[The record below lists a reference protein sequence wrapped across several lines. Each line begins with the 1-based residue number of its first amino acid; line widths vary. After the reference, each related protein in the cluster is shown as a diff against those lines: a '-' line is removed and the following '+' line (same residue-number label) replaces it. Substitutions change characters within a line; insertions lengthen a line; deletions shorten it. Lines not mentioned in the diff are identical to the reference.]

1 MNMTDQEETMMQ
13 DTILLQYLSKKLHTH
28 AYKFSIDG
36 EIIFSCCKVLS
47 FQDSYIKNK
56 DFLAFLLK
64 ALPQKAPC
72 LKSIHQKDIYCVV
85 PDQNAIYVVGP
96 VSFVS
101 SVYLTCD
108 YDDLTLEEETEKY
121 VPQTDLPAYL
131 EDMIFLNLMITGV
144 ELTVEQI
151 IQNNCLNPEHE
162 EKVQKNFND
171 ILFENHEN
179 NIHHNPYDQE
189 LREFG
194 SIENGDLVQ
203 LEKSMQED
211 YDGSLGTLAKDPL
224 RNLKNLGIVL
234 VTLASRAAIRGGLSP
249 EISFSLSD
257 SYIQQIEECRDIAQI
272 TPLAHKAEF
281 QYAGMVH
288 EIKEQQKGVSK
299 KQKNPRINK
308 CKDFIF
314 SHLHDRITLED
325 LAAEADCN
333 PNYLSQLFKECEG
346 ISISGYILQE
356 KINRAK
362 NLLIYSD
369 YSYIEIATYLGFS
382 SQSHLGTHFKK
393 QTGYTLRQYRETYG
407 RKE

>member
-1 MNMTDQEETMMQ
+1 MQ
-13 DTILLQYLSKKLHTH
+13 DTILLQYLSKKMHTH
-28 AYKFSIDG
+28 AYKLTIDG
-36 EIIFSCCKVLS
+36 EITFSCCKVLA
-47 FQDSYIKNK
+47 FQDTYIKDK
-56 DFLAFLLK
+56 DFLDFLLESP
-64 ALPQKAPC
+64 PQGIPC
-72 LKSIHQKDIYCVV
+72 LRSIRQKDIYGIVTGH
-85 PDQNAIYVVGP
+85 NAIYIVGP
-96 VSFVS
+96 VSFAS
-101 SVYLTCD
+101 PVYLNCD
-108 YDDLTLEEETEKY
+108 YNELMLEEEIEKY
-121 VPQTDLPAYL
+121 VPQVNPDDYL
-131 EDMIFLNLMITGV
+131 EDILFLNHMITGV
-144 ELTVEQI
+144 ESTTEQI
-151 IQNNCLNPEHE
+151 IETNCLNHDHTG
-162 EKVQKNFND
+162 KVQKHFND

-179 NIHHNPYDQE
+179 NVHHNPYDQE
-189 LREFG
+189 MREFG
-194 SIENGDLVQ
+194 SIENGDLIQ
-203 LEKSMQED
+203 LEKSLQED
-211 YDGSLGTLAKDPL
+211 YDGTIGTLAKDPL

-257 SYIQQIEECRDIAQI
+257 SYIQQIEECKDLALVA
-272 TPLAHKAEF
+272 PLAHKAEF
-281 QYAGMVH
+281 QYAEMVH
-288 EIKEQQKGVSK
+288 EIKEKQKGILK

-382 SQSHLGTHFKK
+382 SQSHLGTQFKK
-393 QTGYTLRQYRETYG
+393 HTGYTLRQYREI
-407 RKE
+407 

>member
-1 MNMTDQEETMMQ
+1 MQ
-13 DTILLQYLSKKLHTH
+13 DTILLQYLSKKMHTH
-28 AYKFSIDG
+28 AYKLTIDG
-36 EIIFSCCKVLS
+36 EITFSCCKVLA
-47 FQDSYIKNK
+47 FQDTYIKDK
-56 DFLAFLLK
+56 DFLDFLLESP
-64 ALPQKAPC
+64 PQGIPC
-72 LKSIHQKDIYCVV
+72 LRSIRQKDIYGIVTGH
-85 PDQNAIYVVGP
+85 NAIYIVGP
-96 VSFVS
+96 VSFAS
-101 SVYLTCD
+101 PVYLNCD
-108 YDDLTLEEETEKY
+108 YNELMLEEEIEKY
-121 VPQTDLPAYL
+121 VPQVNPDDYL
-131 EDMIFLNLMITGV
+131 EDILFLNHMITGV
-144 ELTVEQI
+144 ESTTEQI
-151 IQNNCLNPEHE
+151 IETNCLNHDHTG
-162 EKVQKNFND
+162 KVQKHFND

-179 NIHHNPYDQE
+179 NVHHNPYDQE
-189 LREFG
+189 MREFG
-194 SIENGDLVQ
+194 SIENGDLIQ
-203 LEKSMQED
+203 LEKSLQED
-211 YDGSLGTLAKDPL
+211 YDGTIGTLAKDSL

-257 SYIQQIEECRDIAQI
+257 SYIQQIEECKDLALVA
-272 TPLAHKAEF
+272 PLAHKAEF
-281 QYAGMVH
+281 QYAEMVH
-288 EIKEQQKGVSK
+288 EIKEKQKGILK

-333 PNYLSQLFKECEG
+333 PDYLSQLFKKCEG

-382 SQSHLGTHFKK
+382 SQSNLGTQFKK
-393 QTGYTLRQYRETYG
+393 HTGYTLRQYREIYG

>member
-1 MNMTDQEETMMQ
+1 MQ
-13 DTILLQYLSKKLHTH
+13 DTILLQYLSKKMHTH
-28 AYKFSIDG
+28 AYKLTIDG
-36 EIIFSCCKVLS
+36 EITFSCCKVLA
-47 FQDSYIKNK
+47 FQDTYIKDK
-56 DFLAFLLK
+56 DFLDFLLESP
-64 ALPQKAPC
+64 PQGIPC
-72 LKSIHQKDIYCVV
+72 LRSIRQKDIYGIVTGH
-85 PDQNAIYVVGP
+85 NAIYIVGP
-96 VSFVS
+96 VSFAS
-101 SVYLTCD
+101 PVYLNCD
-108 YDDLTLEEETEKY
+108 YNELMLEEEIEKY
-121 VPQTDLPAYL
+121 VPQVNPDDYL
-131 EDMIFLNLMITGV
+131 EDILFLNHMITGV
-144 ELTVEQI
+144 ESTTEQI
-151 IQNNCLNPEHE
+151 IETNCLNHDHTG
-162 EKVQKNFND
+162 KVQKHFND

-179 NIHHNPYDQE
+179 NVHHNPYDQE
-189 LREFG
+189 MREFG
-194 SIENGDLVQ
+194 SIENGDLIQ
-203 LEKSMQED
+203 LEKSLQED
-211 YDGSLGTLAKDPL
+211 YDGTIDTLAKDPL

-257 SYIQQIEECRDIAQI
+257 SYIQQIEECKDLALVA
-272 TPLAHKAEF
+272 PLAHKAEF
-281 QYAGMVH
+281 QYAEMVH
-288 EIKEQQKGVSK
+288 EIKEKQKGILK

-382 SQSHLGTHFKK
+382 SQSHLGTQFKK
-393 QTGYTLRQYRETYG
+393 HTGYTLRQYREIYG

>member
-1 MNMTDQEETMMQ
+1 MMQ

-64 ALPQKAPC
+64 ELPQKSPC

-96 VSFVS
+96 VSFAS
-101 SVYLTCD
+101 SVYLICD

-121 VPQTDLPAYL
+121 VPQTDLASYL
-131 EDMIFLNLMITGV
+131 EDMIFLNHMITGV
-144 ELTVEQI
+144 ELTAEQV

-272 TPLAHKAEF
+272 PPLAHKAEF

>member
-1 MNMTDQEETMMQ
+1 MQ
-13 DTILLQYLSKKLHTH
+13 DTILLQYLSKKMHTH
-28 AYKFSIDG
+28 AYKLTIDG
-36 EIIFSCCKVLS
+36 EITFSCCKVLA
-47 FQDSYIKNK
+47 FQDTYIKDK
-56 DFLAFLLK
+56 EFLDFLLES
-64 ALPQKAPC
+64 LPQGIPC
-72 LKSIHQKDIYCVV
+72 LRSIRQKDIYGIVTGH
-85 PDQNAIYVVGP
+85 NAIYIVGP
-96 VSFVS
+96 VSFAS
-101 SVYLTCD
+101 PVYLNCD
-108 YDDLTLEEETEKY
+108 YNELTLEEEIEKY
-121 VPQTDLPAYL
+121 VPQVNPDDYL
-131 EDMIFLNLMITGV
+131 EDILFLNHMITGV
-144 ELTVEQI
+144 ESTTEQI
-151 IQNNCLNPEHE
+151 IETNCLNHDHTG
-162 EKVQKNFND
+162 KVQKHFND

-179 NIHHNPYDQE
+179 NVHHNPYDQE
-189 LREFG
+189 MREFG
-194 SIENGDLVQ
+194 SIENGDLIQ
-203 LEKSMQED
+203 LEKSLQED
-211 YDGSLGTLAKDPL
+211 YDGTIGTLAKDPL

-257 SYIQQIEECRDIAQI
+257 SYIQQIEECKDLALVA
-272 TPLAHKAEF
+272 PLAHKAEF
-281 QYAGMVH
+281 QYAEMVH
-288 EIKEQQKGVSK
+288 EIKEKQKGILK

-325 LAAEADCN
+325 LATEADCN

-382 SQSHLGTHFKK
+382 SQSHLGTQFKK
-393 QTGYTLRQYRETYG
+393 HTGYTLRQYREIYG

>member
-1 MNMTDQEETMMQ
+1 MQ

-28 AYKFSIDG
+28 AYKLTIDG
-36 EIIFSCCKVLS
+36 KITFSCCKVLA
-47 FQDSYIKNK
+47 FQDTYIKDK
-56 DFLAFLLK
+56 EFLGFLLES
-64 ALPQKAPC
+64 LPQGVPC
-72 LKSIHQKDIYCVV
+72 LRSIRQKDIYGIVTGR
-85 PDQNAIYVVGP
+85 NAIYIVGP
-96 VSFVS
+96 VSFAS
-101 SVYLTCD
+101 PVYLNCD
-108 YDDLTLEEETEKY
+108 YNELILEEEIEKY
-121 VPQTDLPAYL
+121 VPQVNPDDYL
-131 EDMIFLNLMITGV
+131 EDILFLNHMITGV
-144 ELTVEQI
+144 ESTTEQI
-151 IQNNCLNPEHE
+151 IETNCLNHYHTV
-162 EKVQKNFND
+162 KVQKHFND
-171 ILFENHEN
+171 ILFENNEN

-189 LREFG
+189 MREFG
-194 SIENGDLVQ
+194 SIENGDLIQ

-211 YDGSLGTLAKDPL
+211 YDGTIGTLAKDPL

-257 SYIQQIEECRDIAQI
+257 SYIQQIEECKDLALVA
-272 TPLAHKAEF
+272 PLAHKAEF
-281 QYAGMVH
+281 QYAEMVH
-288 EIKEQQKGVSK
+288 EIKEKQKGILK

-382 SQSHLGTHFKK
+382 SQSHLGTQFKK
-393 QTGYTLRQYRETYG
+393 HTGYTLRQYREIYG

>member
-1 MNMTDQEETMMQ
+1 MQ
-13 DTILLQYLSKKLHTH
+13 DTILLQYLSKKMHTH
-28 AYKFSIDG
+28 AYKLTIDG
-36 EIIFSCCKVLS
+36 EITFSCCKVLA
-47 FQDSYIKNK
+47 FQDTYIKDK
-56 DFLAFLLK
+56 DFLDFLLESP
-64 ALPQKAPC
+64 PQGIPC
-72 LKSIHQKDIYCVV
+72 LRSIRQKDIYGIVTGH
-85 PDQNAIYVVGP
+85 NAIYIVGP
-96 VSFVS
+96 VSFATP
-101 SVYLTCD
+101 VYLNCD
-108 YDDLTLEEETEKY
+108 YNELMLEEEIEKY
-121 VPQTDLPAYL
+121 VPQVNPDDYL
-131 EDMIFLNLMITGV
+131 EDILFLNHMITGV
-144 ELTVEQI
+144 ESTTEQI
-151 IQNNCLNPEHE
+151 IETNCLNHDHTG
-162 EKVQKNFND
+162 KVQKHFND

-179 NIHHNPYDQE
+179 NVHHNPYDQE
-189 LREFG
+189 MREFG
-194 SIENGDLVQ
+194 SIENGDLIQ
-203 LEKSMQED
+203 LEKSLQED
-211 YDGSLGTLAKDPL
+211 YDGTIGTLAKDPL

-257 SYIQQIEECRDIAQI
+257 SYIQQIEECKDLALVA
-272 TPLAHKAEF
+272 PLAHKAEF
-281 QYAGMVH
+281 QYAEMVH
-288 EIKEQQKGVSK
+288 EIKEKQKGILK

-382 SQSHLGTHFKK
+382 SQSHLGTQFKK
-393 QTGYTLRQYRETYG
+393 HTGYTLRQYREIYG

>member
-1 MNMTDQEETMMQ
+1 MQ
-13 DTILLQYLSKKLHTH
+13 DTILLQYLSKKMHTH
-28 AYKFSIDG
+28 AYKLTIDG
-36 EIIFSCCKVLS
+36 EITFSCCKVLA
-47 FQDSYIKNK
+47 FQDTYIKDK
-56 DFLAFLLK
+56 DFLDFLLES
-64 ALPQKAPC
+64 LPQGIPC
-72 LKSIHQKDIYCVV
+72 LRSIRQKNIYGIVTGH
-85 PDQNAIYVVGP
+85 NAIYIVGP
-96 VSFVS
+96 VSFAS
-101 SVYLTCD
+101 PVYLNCD
-108 YDDLTLEEETEKY
+108 YNELILEEEIEKY
-121 VPQTDLPAYL
+121 VPQVNPDDYL
-131 EDMIFLNLMITGV
+131 EDILFLNHMITGV
-144 ELTVEQI
+144 ESTTEQI
-151 IQNNCLNPEHE
+151 IETNCLNHDHE
-162 EKVQKNFND
+162 GKVQKHFND

-179 NIHHNPYDQE
+179 NVHHNPYDQE
-189 LREFG
+189 MREFG
-194 SIENGDLVQ
+194 SIENGDLIQ
-203 LEKSMQED
+203 LEKSLQED
-211 YDGSLGTLAKDPL
+211 YDGTIGTLAKDPL

-257 SYIQQIEECRDIAQI
+257 SYIQQIEECKDLALVA
-272 TPLAHKAEF
+272 PLAHKAEF
-281 QYAGMVH
+281 QYAEMVH
-288 EIKEQQKGVSK
+288 EIKEKQKGILK

-325 LAAEADCN
+325 LAVEADCN

-382 SQSHLGTHFKK
+382 SQSHLGTQFKK
-393 QTGYTLRQYRETYG
+393 HTGYTLRQYREIYG

>member
-1 MNMTDQEETMMQ
+1 MQ

-28 AYKFSIDG
+28 AYKLTIDG
-36 EIIFSCCKVLS
+36 EITFSCCKVLA
-47 FQDSYIKNK
+47 FQDTYIKDK
-56 DFLAFLLK
+56 EFLGFLLES
-64 ALPQKAPC
+64 LPQGVPC
-72 LKSIHQKDIYCVV
+72 LRSIRQKDIYGIVTGR
-85 PDQNAIYVVGP
+85 NAIYIVGP
-96 VSFVS
+96 VSFAS
-101 SVYLTCD
+101 PVYLNCD
-108 YDDLTLEEETEKY
+108 YNELILEEEIEKY
-121 VPQTDLPAYL
+121 VPQVNPDDYL
-131 EDMIFLNLMITGV
+131 EDILFLNHMITGV
-144 ELTVEQI
+144 ESTTEQI
-151 IQNNCLNPEHE
+151 IETNCLNHDHTG
-162 EKVQKNFND
+162 KVQKHFND
-171 ILFENHEN
+171 ILFKNHEN
-179 NIHHNPYDQE
+179 NVHHNPYDQE
-189 LREFG
+189 MREFG
-194 SIENGDLVQ
+194 SIENGDLIQ

-211 YDGSLGTLAKDPL
+211 YDGTIGTLAKDPL

-257 SYIQQIEECRDIAQI
+257 SYIQQIEECKDLALVA
-272 TPLAHKAEF
+272 PLAHKAEF
-281 QYAGMVH
+281 QYAEMVH
-288 EIKEQQKGVSK
+288 EIKEKQKGILK

-382 SQSHLGTHFKK
+382 SQSHLGTQFKK
-393 QTGYTLRQYRETYG
+393 HTGYTLRQYREIYG

>member
-1 MNMTDQEETMMQ
+1 MQ
-13 DTILLQYLSKKLHTH
+13 DTILLQYLSKKMHTH
-28 AYKFSIDG
+28 AYKLTIDG
-36 EIIFSCCKVLS
+36 EITFSCCKVLA
-47 FQDSYIKNK
+47 FQDTYIKDK
-56 DFLAFLLK
+56 DFLDFLLESP
-64 ALPQKAPC
+64 PQGIPC
-72 LKSIHQKDIYCVV
+72 LRSIRQKNIYGIVT
-85 PDQNAIYVVGP
+85 DHNAIYIVGP
-96 VSFVS
+96 VSFAS
-101 SVYLTCD
+101 PVYLNCD
-108 YDDLTLEEETEKY
+108 YNELMLEEEIEKY
-121 VPQTDLPAYL
+121 VPQVNPDDYL
-131 EDMIFLNLMITGV
+131 EDILFLNHMITGV
-144 ELTVEQI
+144 ESTTEQI
-151 IQNNCLNPEHE
+151 IETNCLNHDHTG
-162 EKVQKNFND
+162 KVQKHFND

-179 NIHHNPYDQE
+179 NVHHNPYDQE
-189 LREFG
+189 MREFG
-194 SIENGDLVQ
+194 SIENGDLIQ
-203 LEKSMQED
+203 LEKSLQED
-211 YDGSLGTLAKDPL
+211 YDGTIGTLAKDPL

-257 SYIQQIEECRDIAQI
+257 SYIQQIEECKDLALVA
-272 TPLAHKAEF
+272 PLAHKAEF
-281 QYAGMVH
+281 QYAEMVH
-288 EIKEQQKGVSK
+288 EIKEKQKGILK

-382 SQSHLGTHFKK
+382 SQSHLGTQFKK
-393 QTGYTLRQYRETYG
+393 HTGYTLRQYREIYG

>member
-1 MNMTDQEETMMQ
+1 MQ
-13 DTILLQYLSKKLHTH
+13 DTILLQYLSKKMHTH
-28 AYKFSIDG
+28 AYKLTIDG
-36 EIIFSCCKVLS
+36 EITFSCCKVLA
-47 FQDSYIKNK
+47 FQDTYIKDK
-56 DFLAFLLK
+56 DFLDFLLESP
-64 ALPQKAPC
+64 PQGIPC
-72 LKSIHQKDIYCVV
+72 LRSIRQKDIYGIVTGH
-85 PDQNAIYVVGP
+85 NAIYIVGP
-96 VSFVS
+96 VSFAS
-101 SVYLTCD
+101 PVYLNCD
-108 YDDLTLEEETEKY
+108 YNELMLEEEIEKY
-121 VPQTDLPAYL
+121 VPQVNPDDYL
-131 EDMIFLNLMITGV
+131 EDILFLNHMITGV
-144 ELTVEQI
+144 ESTTEQI
-151 IQNNCLNPEHE
+151 IETNCLNHDHTG
-162 EKVQKNFND
+162 KVQKHFND

-179 NIHHNPYDQE
+179 NVHHNPYDQE
-189 LREFG
+189 MREFG
-194 SIENGDLVQ
+194 SIENGDLIQ
-203 LEKSMQED
+203 LEKSLQED
-211 YDGSLGTLAKDPL
+211 YDGTIGTLAKDPL

-257 SYIQQIEECRDIAQI
+257 SYIQQIEECKDLALVA
-272 TPLAHKAEF
+272 PLAHKAEF
-281 QYAGMVH
+281 QYAEMVH
-288 EIKEQQKGVSK
+288 EIKEKQKGILK

-382 SQSHLGTHFKK
+382 SQSHLGPQFKK
-393 QTGYTLRQYRETYG
+393 HTGYTLRQYREIYG

>member
-1 MNMTDQEETMMQ
+1 MQ
-13 DTILLQYLSKKLHTH
+13 DTILLQYLSKKMHTH
-28 AYKFSIDG
+28 AYKLTIDG
-36 EIIFSCCKVLS
+36 EITFSCCKVLA
-47 FQDSYIKNK
+47 FQDTYIKDK
-56 DFLAFLLK
+56 DFLDFLLES
-64 ALPQKAPC
+64 LPQGIPC
-72 LKSIHQKDIYCVV
+72 LRSIRQKNIYGIVTGH
-85 PDQNAIYVVGP
+85 NAIYIVGP
-96 VSFVS
+96 VSFAS
-101 SVYLTCD
+101 PVYLNCD
-108 YDDLTLEEETEKY
+108 YNELILEEEIEKY
-121 VPQTDLPAYL
+121 VPQVNPDDYL
-131 EDMIFLNLMITGV
+131 EDILFLNHMITGV
-144 ELTVEQI
+144 ESTTEQI
-151 IQNNCLNPEHE
+151 IETNCLNHDHTG
-162 EKVQKNFND
+162 KVQKHFND

-179 NIHHNPYDQE
+179 NVHHNPYDQE
-189 LREFG
+189 MREFG
-194 SIENGDLVQ
+194 SIENGDLIQ
-203 LEKSMQED
+203 LEKSLQED
-211 YDGSLGTLAKDPL
+211 YDGTIGTLAKDPL

-234 VTLASRAAIRGGLSP
+234 VTLASRAAIRGVLSP

-257 SYIQQIEECRDIAQI
+257 SYIQQIEECKDLALVA
-272 TPLAHKAEF
+272 PLAHKAEF
-281 QYAGMVH
+281 QYAEMVH
-288 EIKEQQKGVSK
+288 EIKEKQKGILK

-382 SQSHLGTHFKK
+382 SQSHLGTQFKK
-393 QTGYTLRQYRETYG
+393 HTGYTLRQYREIYG

>member
-1 MNMTDQEETMMQ
+1 MQ
-13 DTILLQYLSKKLHTH
+13 DTILLQYLSKKIHTH
-28 AYKFSIDG
+28 AYKLTIDG
-36 EIIFSCCKVLS
+36 EITFSCCKVLA
-47 FQDSYIKNK
+47 FQDTYIKDK
-56 DFLAFLLK
+56 EFLGFLLES
-64 ALPQKAPC
+64 LPQGIPC
-72 LKSIHQKDIYCVV
+72 LRSIRQKDIYGIVTGH
-85 PDQNAIYVVGP
+85 NAIYIVGP
-96 VSFVS
+96 VSFAS
-101 SVYLTCD
+101 PVYLNCD
-108 YDDLTLEEETEKY
+108 YNELILEEEIEKY
-121 VPQTDLPAYL
+121 VPQVNPDDYL
-131 EDMIFLNLMITGV
+131 EDILFLNHMITGV
-144 ELTVEQI
+144 ESTTEQI
-151 IQNNCLNPEHE
+151 IETNCLNHDHTG
-162 EKVQKNFND
+162 KVQKHFND

-179 NIHHNPYDQE
+179 NVHHNPYDQE
-189 LREFG
+189 MREFG
-194 SIENGDLVQ
+194 SIENGDLIQ
-203 LEKSMQED
+203 LEKSLQED
-211 YDGSLGTLAKDPL
+211 YDGTIGTLAKDPL

-257 SYIQQIEECRDIAQI
+257 SYIQQIEECKDLALVA
-272 TPLAHKAEF
+272 PLAHKAEF
-281 QYAGMVH
+281 QYAEMVH
-288 EIKEQQKGVSK
+288 EIKEKQKGILK

-382 SQSHLGTHFKK
+382 SQSHLGTQFKK
-393 QTGYTLRQYRETYG
+393 HTGYTLRQYREIYG

>member
-1 MNMTDQEETMMQ
+1 MMQ

-28 AYKFSIDG
+28 AYKLTIDG
-36 EIIFSCCKVLS
+36 EITFSCCKVLA
-47 FQDSYIKNK
+47 FQNTYIKDK
-56 DFLAFLLK
+56 EFLGFLLES
-64 ALPQKAPC
+64 LPQGVPC
-72 LKSIHQKDIYCVV
+72 LRSIRQKDIYGIVTGR
-85 PDQNAIYVVGP
+85 NAIYIVGP
-96 VSFVS
+96 VSFAS
-101 SVYLTCD
+101 PVYLNCD
-108 YDDLTLEEETEKY
+108 YNELILEEEIEKY
-121 VPQTDLPAYL
+121 VPQVNPDDYL
-131 EDMIFLNLMITGV
+131 EDILFLNHMITGV
-144 ELTVEQI
+144 ESTTEQI
-151 IQNNCLNPEHE
+151 IETNCLNHDHTG
-162 EKVQKNFND
+162 KVQKHFND

-179 NIHHNPYDQE
+179 NVHHNPYDQE
-189 LREFG
+189 MREFG
-194 SIENGDLVQ
+194 SIENGDLIQ

-211 YDGSLGTLAKDPL
+211 YDGTIGTLAKDPL

-257 SYIQQIEECRDIAQI
+257 SYIQQIEECKDLALVA
-272 TPLAHKAEF
+272 PLAHKAEF
-281 QYAGMVH
+281 QYAEMVH
-288 EIKEQQKGVSK
+288 EIKEKQKGILK

-382 SQSHLGTHFKK
+382 SQSHLGTQFKK
-393 QTGYTLRQYRETYG
+393 HTGYTLRQYREIYG

>member
-1 MNMTDQEETMMQ
+1 MQ
-13 DTILLQYLSKKLHTH
+13 DTILLQYLSKKMHTH
-28 AYKFSIDG
+28 AYKLTIDG
-36 EIIFSCCKVLS
+36 EITFSCCKVLA
-47 FQDSYIKNK
+47 FQDTYIKDK
-56 DFLAFLLK
+56 DFLDFLLESP
-64 ALPQKAPC
+64 PQGIPC
-72 LKSIHQKDIYCVV
+72 LRSIRQKDIYGIVTGH
-85 PDQNAIYVVGP
+85 NAIYIVGP
-96 VSFVS
+96 VSFAS
-101 SVYLTCD
+101 PVYLNCD
-108 YDDLTLEEETEKY
+108 YNELMLEEEIEKY
-121 VPQTDLPAYL
+121 VPQVNPDDYL
-131 EDMIFLNLMITGV
+131 EDILFLNHMITGV
-144 ELTVEQI
+144 ESTTEQI
-151 IQNNCLNPEHE
+151 IETNCLNHDHTG
-162 EKVQKNFND
+162 KVQKHFND

-179 NIHHNPYDQE
+179 NVHHNPYDQE
-189 LREFG
+189 MREFG
-194 SIENGDLVQ
+194 SIENGDLIQ
-203 LEKSMQED
+203 LEKSLQED
-211 YDGSLGTLAKDPL
+211 YDGTIGTLAKDPL

-257 SYIQQIEECRDIAQI
+257 SYIQQIEECKDLALVA
-272 TPLAHKAEF
+272 PLAHKAEF
-281 QYAGMVH
+281 QYAEMVH
-288 EIKEQQKGVSK
+288 EIKEKQKGILK

-382 SQSHLGTHFKK
+382 SQSHLGT
-393 QTGYTLRQYRETYG
+393 Q
-407 RKE
+407 

>member
-1 MNMTDQEETMMQ
+1 MMQ

-28 AYKFSIDG
+28 AYKLTIDG
-36 EIIFSCCKVLS
+36 EITFSCCKVLA
-47 FQDSYIKNK
+47 FQDTYIKDK
-56 DFLAFLLK
+56 EFLGFLLES
-64 ALPQKAPC
+64 LPQGVPC
-72 LKSIHQKDIYCVV
+72 LRSIRQKDIYGIVTGR
-85 PDQNAIYVVGP
+85 NAIYIVGP
-96 VSFVS
+96 VSFAS
-101 SVYLTCD
+101 PVYLNCD
-108 YDDLTLEEETEKY
+108 YNELILEEEIEKY
-121 VPQTDLPAYL
+121 VPQVNPDDYL
-131 EDMIFLNLMITGV
+131 EDILFLNHMITGV
-144 ELTVEQI
+144 ESTTEQI
-151 IQNNCLNPEHE
+151 IETNCLNHDHTG
-162 EKVQKNFND
+162 KVQKHFND

-179 NIHHNPYDQE
+179 NVHHNPYDQE
-189 LREFG
+189 MREFG
-194 SIENGDLVQ
+194 SIENGDLIQ

-211 YDGSLGTLAKDPL
+211 YDGTIGTLAKDPL

-257 SYIQQIEECRDIAQI
+257 SYIQQIEECKDLALVA
-272 TPLAHKAEF
+272 PLAHKAEF
-281 QYAGMVH
+281 QYAEMVH
-288 EIKEQQKGVSK
+288 EIKEKQKGILK

-314 SHLHDRITLED
+314 SHLHDRITLDD

-346 ISISGYILQE
+346 ISLSGYILQE

-393 QTGYTLRQYRETYG
+393 HTGYTLRQYREIYG

>member
-1 MNMTDQEETMMQ
+1 MQ
-13 DTILLQYLSKKLHTH
+13 DTILLQYLSKKMHTH
-28 AYKFSIDG
+28 AYKLTIDG
-36 EIIFSCCKVLS
+36 EITFSCCKVLA
-47 FQDSYIKNK
+47 FQDTYIKDK
-56 DFLAFLLK
+56 DFLDFLLESP
-64 ALPQKAPC
+64 PQGIPC
-72 LKSIHQKDIYCVV
+72 LRSIRQKDIYGIVTGH
-85 PDQNAIYVVGP
+85 NAIYIVGP
-96 VSFVS
+96 VSFAS
-101 SVYLTCD
+101 PVYLNCD
-108 YDDLTLEEETEKY
+108 YNELMLEEEIEKY
-121 VPQTDLPAYL
+121 VPQVNPDDYL
-131 EDMIFLNLMITGV
+131 EDILFLNHMITGV
-144 ELTVEQI
+144 ESTTEQI
-151 IQNNCLNPEHE
+151 IETNCLNHDHTG
-162 EKVQKNFND
+162 KVQKHFND

-179 NIHHNPYDQE
+179 NVHHNLYDQE
-189 LREFG
+189 MREFG
-194 SIENGDLVQ
+194 SIENGDLIQ
-203 LEKSMQED
+203 LEKSLQED
-211 YDGSLGTLAKDPL
+211 YDGTIGTLAKDPL

-257 SYIQQIEECRDIAQI
+257 SYIQQIEECKDLALVA
-272 TPLAHKAEF
+272 PLAHKAEF
-281 QYAGMVH
+281 QYAEMVH
-288 EIKEQQKGVSK
+288 EIKEKQKGILK

-382 SQSHLGTHFKK
+382 SQSHLGTQFKK
-393 QTGYTLRQYRETYG
+393 HTGYTLRQYREIYG

>member
-1 MNMTDQEETMMQ
+1 MQ
-13 DTILLQYLSKKLHTH
+13 DTILLQYLSKKMHTH
-28 AYKFSIDG
+28 AYKLTIDG
-36 EIIFSCCKVLS
+36 EITFSCCKVLA
-47 FQDSYIKNK
+47 FQDTYIKDK
-56 DFLAFLLK
+56 DFLDFLLESP
-64 ALPQKAPC
+64 PQGIPC
-72 LKSIHQKDIYCVV
+72 LRSIRQKDIYGIVTGH
-85 PDQNAIYVVGP
+85 NAIYIVGP
-96 VSFVS
+96 VSFAS
-101 SVYLTCD
+101 PVYLNCD
-108 YDDLTLEEETEKY
+108 YNELMLEEEIEKY
-121 VPQTDLPAYL
+121 VPQVNPDDYL
-131 EDMIFLNLMITGV
+131 EDILFLNHMITGV
-144 ELTVEQI
+144 ESTTEQI
-151 IQNNCLNPEHE
+151 IETNCLNHDHTG
-162 EKVQKNFND
+162 KVQKHIND

-179 NIHHNPYDQE
+179 NVHHNPYDQE
-189 LREFG
+189 MREFG
-194 SIENGDLVQ
+194 SIENGDLIQ
-203 LEKSMQED
+203 LEKSLQED
-211 YDGSLGTLAKDPL
+211 YDGTIGTLAKDPL

-257 SYIQQIEECRDIAQI
+257 SYIQQIEECKDLALVA
-272 TPLAHKAEF
+272 PLAHKAEF
-281 QYAGMVH
+281 QYAEMVH
-288 EIKEQQKGVSK
+288 EIKEKQKGILK

-325 LAAEADCN
+325 LAVEADCN

-382 SQSHLGTHFKK
+382 SQSHLGTQFKK
-393 QTGYTLRQYRETYG
+393 HTGYTLRQYREIYG

>member
-1 MNMTDQEETMMQ
+1 MQ
-13 DTILLQYLSKKLHTH
+13 DTILLQYLSKKMHTH
-28 AYKFSIDG
+28 AYKLTIDG
-36 EIIFSCCKVLS
+36 EITFSCCKVLA
-47 FQDSYIKNK
+47 FQDTYIKDK
-56 DFLAFLLK
+56 DFLDFLLES
-64 ALPQKAPC
+64 LPQGIPC
-72 LKSIHQKDIYCVV
+72 LRSIRQKNIYGIVTGH
-85 PDQNAIYVVGP
+85 NAIYIVGP
-96 VSFVS
+96 VSFAS
-101 SVYLTCD
+101 PVYLNCD
-108 YDDLTLEEETEKY
+108 YNELILEEEIEKY
-121 VPQTDLPAYL
+121 VPQVNPDDYL
-131 EDMIFLNLMITGV
+131 EDILFLNHMITGV
-144 ELTVEQI
+144 ESTTEQI
-151 IQNNCLNPEHE
+151 IETNCLNHDHTG
-162 EKVQKNFND
+162 KVQKHFND
-171 ILFENHEN
+171 IRFENHEN
-179 NIHHNPYDQE
+179 NVHHNPYDQE
-189 LREFG
+189 MREFG
-194 SIENGDLVQ
+194 SIENGDLIQ
-203 LEKSMQED
+203 LEKSLQED
-211 YDGSLGTLAKDPL
+211 YDGTIGTLAKDPL

-257 SYIQQIEECRDIAQI
+257 SYIQQIEECKDLALVA
-272 TPLAHKAEF
+272 PLAHKAEF
-281 QYAGMVH
+281 QYAEMVH
-288 EIKEQQKGVSK
+288 EIKEKQKGILK

-382 SQSHLGTHFKK
+382 SQSHLGTQFKK
-393 QTGYTLRQYRETYG
+393 HTGYTLRQYREIYG

>member
-1 MNMTDQEETMMQ
+1 MQ
-13 DTILLQYLSKKLHTH
+13 DTILLQYLSKKMHTH
-28 AYKFSIDG
+28 AYKLTIDG
-36 EIIFSCCKVLS
+36 EITFSCCKVLA
-47 FQDSYIKNK
+47 FQDTYIKDK
-56 DFLAFLLK
+56 DFLDFLLESP
-64 ALPQKAPC
+64 PQGIPC
-72 LKSIHQKDIYCVV
+72 LRSIRQKDIYGIVTGH
-85 PDQNAIYVVGP
+85 NAIYIVGP
-96 VSFVS
+96 VSFAS
-101 SVYLTCD
+101 PVYLNCG
-108 YDDLTLEEETEKY
+108 YNELMLEEEIEKY
-121 VPQTDLPAYL
+121 VPQVNPDDYL
-131 EDMIFLNLMITGV
+131 EDILFLNHMITGV
-144 ELTVEQI
+144 ESTTEQI
-151 IQNNCLNPEHE
+151 IETNCLNHDHTG
-162 EKVQKNFND
+162 KVQKHFND

-179 NIHHNPYDQE
+179 NVHHNPYDQE
-189 LREFG
+189 MREFG
-194 SIENGDLVQ
+194 SIENGDLIQ
-203 LEKSMQED
+203 LEKSLQED
-211 YDGSLGTLAKDPL
+211 YDGTIGTLAKDPL

-257 SYIQQIEECRDIAQI
+257 SYIQQIEECKDLALVA
-272 TPLAHKAEF
+272 PLAHKAEF
-281 QYAGMVH
+281 QYAEMVH
-288 EIKEQQKGVSK
+288 EIKEKQKGILK

-325 LAAEADCN
+325 LAVEADCN

-382 SQSHLGTHFKK
+382 SQSHLGTQFKK
-393 QTGYTLRQYRETYG
+393 HTGYTLRQYREIYG

>member
-1 MNMTDQEETMMQ
+1 MQ
-13 DTILLQYLSKKLHTH
+13 DTILLQYLSKKMHTH
-28 AYKFSIDG
+28 AYKLTIDG
-36 EIIFSCCKVLS
+36 EITFSCCKVLA
-47 FQDSYIKNK
+47 FQDTYIKDK
-56 DFLAFLLK
+56 DFLDFLLES
-64 ALPQKAPC
+64 LPQGIPC
-72 LKSIHQKDIYCVV
+72 LRSIRQKNIYGIVTGH
-85 PDQNAIYVVGP
+85 NAIYIVGP
-96 VSFVS
+96 VSFAS
-101 SVYLTCD
+101 PVYLNCD
-108 YDDLTLEEETEKY
+108 YNELMLEEIEKY
-121 VPQTDLPAYL
+121 VPQVNPDDYL
-131 EDMIFLNLMITGV
+131 EDILFLNHMITGV
-144 ELTVEQI
+144 ESTTEQI
-151 IQNNCLNPEHE
+151 IETNCLNHDHTG
-162 EKVQKNFND
+162 KVQKHFND

-179 NIHHNPYDQE
+179 NVHHNPYDQE
-189 LREFG
+189 MREFG
-194 SIENGDLVQ
+194 SIENGDLIQ
-203 LEKSMQED
+203 LEKSLQED
-211 YDGSLGTLAKDPL
+211 YDGTIGTLAKDPL

-257 SYIQQIEECRDIAQI
+257 SYIQQIEECKDLALVA
-272 TPLAHKAEF
+272 PLAHKAEF
-281 QYAGMVH
+281 QYAEMVH
-288 EIKEQQKGVSK
+288 EIKEKQKGILK

-382 SQSHLGTHFKK
+382 SQSHLGTQFKK
-393 QTGYTLRQYRETYG
+393 HTGYTLRQYREIYG

>member
-1 MNMTDQEETMMQ
+1 MQ
-13 DTILLQYLSKKLHTH
+13 DTILLQYLSKKMHTH
-28 AYKFSIDG
+28 AYKLTIDG
-36 EIIFSCCKVLS
+36 EITFSCCKVLA
-47 FQDSYIKNK
+47 FQDTYIKDK
-56 DFLAFLLK
+56 DFLDFLLES
-64 ALPQKAPC
+64 LPQGIPC
-72 LKSIHQKDIYCVV
+72 LRSIRQKNIYGIVTGH
-85 PDQNAIYVVGP
+85 NAIYIVGP
-96 VSFVS
+96 VSFAS
-101 SVYLTCD
+101 PVYLNCD
-108 YDDLTLEEETEKY
+108 YNELILEEEIEKY
-121 VPQTDLPAYL
+121 VPQVNPDDYL
-131 EDMIFLNLMITGV
+131 EDILFLNHMITGV
-144 ELTVEQI
+144 ESTTEQI
-151 IQNNCLNPEHE
+151 IETNCLNHDHTG
-162 EKVQKNFND
+162 KVQKYFND

-179 NIHHNPYDQE
+179 NVHHNPYDQE
-189 LREFG
+189 MREFG
-194 SIENGDLVQ
+194 SIENGDLIQ
-203 LEKSMQED
+203 LEKSLQED
-211 YDGSLGTLAKDPL
+211 YDGTIGTLAKDPL

-257 SYIQQIEECRDIAQI
+257 SYIQQIEECKDLALV

-281 QYAGMVH
+281 QYAEMVH
-288 EIKEQQKGVSK
+288 EIKEKQKGILK

-325 LAAEADCN
+325 LAVEADCN

-382 SQSHLGTHFKK
+382 PQSHLGTQFKK
-393 QTGYTLRQYRETYG
+393 HTGYTLRQYREIYG

>member
-1 MNMTDQEETMMQ
+1 MMQ

-28 AYKFSIDG
+28 AYKLTIDG
-36 EIIFSCCKVLS
+36 EITFSCCKVLA
-47 FQDSYIKNK
+47 FQDTYIKDK
-56 DFLAFLLK
+56 EFLDFLLES
-64 ALPQKAPC
+64 LPQGVPC
-72 LKSIHQKDIYCVV
+72 LRSIRQKDIYGIVTSH
-85 PDQNAIYVVGP
+85 NAIYIVGP
-96 VSFVS
+96 VSFAS
-101 SVYLTCD
+101 PVYLNCD
-108 YDDLTLEEETEKY
+108 YNELILEEEIEKY
-121 VPQTDLPAYL
+121 VPQVNPDDYL
-131 EDMIFLNLMITGV
+131 EDILFLNHMITGV
-144 ELTVEQI
+144 ESTTEQI
-151 IQNNCLNPEHE
+151 IETNCLNHDHTV
-162 EKVQKNFND
+162 KVQKHFND
-171 ILFENHEN
+171 ILFENNEN

-189 LREFG
+189 MREFG
-194 SIENGDLVQ
+194 SIENGDLIQ

-211 YDGSLGTLAKDPL
+211 YDGTIGTLAKDPL

-257 SYIQQIEECRDIAQI
+257 SYIQQIEECKDLALVA
-272 TPLAHKAEF
+272 PLAHKAEF
-281 QYAGMVH
+281 QYAEMVH
-288 EIKEQQKGVSK
+288 EIKEKQKGILK

-382 SQSHLGTHFKK
+382 SQSHLGTQFKK
-393 QTGYTLRQYRETYG
+393 HTGYTLRQYREIYG

>member
-1 MNMTDQEETMMQ
+1 MQ
-13 DTILLQYLSKKLHTH
+13 DTILLQYLSKKMHTH
-28 AYKFSIDG
+28 AYKLTIDG
-36 EIIFSCCKVLS
+36 EITFSCCKVLA
-47 FQDSYIKNK
+47 FQDTYIKDK
-56 DFLAFLLK
+56 DFLDFLLESP
-64 ALPQKAPC
+64 PQGIPC
-72 LKSIHQKDIYCVV
+72 LRSIRQKDIYGIVTGH
-85 PDQNAIYVVGP
+85 NAIYIVGP
-96 VSFVS
+96 VSFAS
-101 SVYLTCD
+101 PVYLNCD
-108 YDDLTLEEETEKY
+108 YNELMLEEEIEKY
-121 VPQTDLPAYL
+121 VPQVNPDDYL
-131 EDMIFLNLMITGV
+131 EDILFLNHMITGV
-144 ELTVEQI
+144 ESTTEQI
-151 IQNNCLNPEHE
+151 IETNCLNHDHTG
-162 EKVQKNFND
+162 KVQKHFND

-179 NIHHNPYDQE
+179 NVHHNPYDQE
-189 LREFG
+189 MREFG
-194 SIENGDLVQ
+194 SIENGDLIQ
-203 LEKSMQED
+203 LEKSLQED
-211 YDGSLGTLAKDPL
+211 YDGTIGTLAKDPL

-257 SYIQQIEECRDIAQI
+257 SYIQQIEECKDLALVA
-272 TPLAHKAEF
+272 PLAHKADF
-281 QYAGMVH
+281 QYADMVH
-288 EIKEQQKGVSK
+288 EIKEKQKGILK

-325 LAAEADCN
+325 LAVEADCN

-382 SQSHLGTHFKK
+382 SQSHLGTQFKK
-393 QTGYTLRQYRETYG
+393 HTGYTLRQYREIYG

>member
-1 MNMTDQEETMMQ
+1 MQ

-28 AYKFSIDG
+28 AYKLTIDG
-36 EIIFSCCKVLS
+36 EITFSCCKVLA
-47 FQDSYIKNK
+47 FQDTYIKDK
-56 DFLAFLLK
+56 EFLGFLLES
-64 ALPQKAPC
+64 LPQGVPC
-72 LKSIHQKDIYCVV
+72 LRSIRQKDIYGIVTGR
-85 PDQNAIYVVGP
+85 NAIYIVGP
-96 VSFVS
+96 VSFAS
-101 SVYLTCD
+101 PVYLNCD
-108 YDDLTLEEETEKY
+108 YNELILEEEIEKY
-121 VPQTDLPAYL
+121 VPQVNPDDYL
-131 EDMIFLNLMITGV
+131 EDILFLNHMITGV
-144 ELTVEQI
+144 ESTTEQI
-151 IQNNCLNPEHE
+151 IETNCLNHDHTG
-162 EKVQKNFND
+162 KVQKHFND
-171 ILFENHEN
+171 ILFENNEN

-189 LREFG
+189 MREFG
-194 SIENGDLVQ
+194 SIENGDLIQ

-211 YDGSLGTLAKDPL
+211 YDGTIGTLAKDPL

-257 SYIQQIEECRDIAQI
+257 SYIQQIEECKDLALVA
-272 TPLAHKAEF
+272 PLAHKAEF
-281 QYAGMVH
+281 QYAEMVH
-288 EIKEQQKGVSK
+288 EIKEKQKGILK

-325 LAAEADCN
+325 LAVEADCN

-382 SQSHLGTHFKK
+382 SQSHLGTQFKK
-393 QTGYTLRQYRETYG
+393 HTGYTLRQYREIYG

>member
-1 MNMTDQEETMMQ
+1 MQ
-13 DTILLQYLSKKLHTH
+13 DTILLQYLSKKMHTH
-28 AYKFSIDG
+28 AYKLTIDG
-36 EIIFSCCKVLS
+36 EITFSCCKVLA
-47 FQDSYIKNK
+47 FQDTYIKDK
-56 DFLAFLLK
+56 DFLDFLLES
-64 ALPQKAPC
+64 LPQGIPC
-72 LKSIHQKDIYCVV
+72 LRSIRQKNIYGIVTGH
-85 PDQNAIYVVGP
+85 NAIYIVGP
-96 VSFVS
+96 VSFAS
-101 SVYLTCD
+101 PVYLNCD
-108 YDDLTLEEETEKY
+108 YNELILEEEIEKY
-121 VPQTDLPAYL
+121 VPQVNPDDYL
-131 EDMIFLNLMITGV
+131 EDILFLNHMITGV
-144 ELTVEQI
+144 ESTTEQI
-151 IQNNCLNPEHE
+151 IETNCLNHDHTG
-162 EKVQKNFND
+162 KVQKHFND

-179 NIHHNPYDQE
+179 NVHHNPYDQE
-189 LREFG
+189 MREFG
-194 SIENGDLVQ
+194 SIENGDLIQ
-203 LEKSMQED
+203 LEKSLQED
-211 YDGSLGTLAKDPL
+211 YDGTIGTLAKDPL

-257 SYIQQIEECRDIAQI
+257 SYIQQIEECKDLALVA
-272 TPLAHKAEF
+272 PLAHKAEF
-281 QYAGMVH
+281 QYAEMVH
-288 EIKEQQKGVSK
+288 EIKEKQKGILK

-333 PNYLSQLFKECEG
+333 PNCLSQLFKECEG

-382 SQSHLGTHFKK
+382 SQSHLGTQFKK
-393 QTGYTLRQYRETYG
+393 HTGYTLRQYREIYG

>member
-1 MNMTDQEETMMQ
+1 MQ
-13 DTILLQYLSKKLHTH
+13 DTILLQYLSKKMHTH
-28 AYKFSIDG
+28 AYKLTIDG
-36 EIIFSCCKVLS
+36 EITFSCCKVLA
-47 FQDSYIKNK
+47 FQDTYIKDK
-56 DFLAFLLK
+56 DFLDFLLES
-64 ALPQKAPC
+64 LPQGIPC
-72 LKSIHQKDIYCVV
+72 LRSIRQKDIYGIVTGH
-85 PDQNAIYVVGP
+85 NAIYIVGP
-96 VSFVS
+96 VSFAS
-101 SVYLTCD
+101 PVYLNCD
-108 YDDLTLEEETEKY
+108 YNELMLEEEIEKY
-121 VPQTDLPAYL
+121 VPQVNPDDYL
-131 EDMIFLNLMITGV
+131 EDILFLNHMITGV
-144 ELTVEQI
+144 ESTTEQI
-151 IQNNCLNPEHE
+151 IETNCLNHDHTG
-162 EKVQKNFND
+162 KVQKHFND

-179 NIHHNPYDQE
+179 NVHHNPYDQE
-189 LREFG
+189 MREFG
-194 SIENGDLVQ
+194 SIENGDLIQ
-203 LEKSMQED
+203 LEKSLQED
-211 YDGSLGTLAKDPL
+211 YDGTIGTLAKDPL

-257 SYIQQIEECRDIAQI
+257 SYIQQIEECKDLALVV
-272 TPLAHKAEF
+272 PLAHKAEF
-281 QYAGMVH
+281 QYAEMVH
-288 EIKEQQKGVSK
+288 EIKEKQKGILK

-325 LAAEADCN
+325 LAAEAVCN

-382 SQSHLGTHFKK
+382 SQSHLGTQFKK
-393 QTGYTLRQYRETYG
+393 HTGYTLRQYREIYG

>member
-1 MNMTDQEETMMQ
+1 MQ
-13 DTILLQYLSKKLHTH
+13 DTILLQYLSKKMHTH
-28 AYKFSIDG
+28 AYKLTIDG
-36 EIIFSCCKVLS
+36 EITFSCCKVLA
-47 FQDSYIKNK
+47 FQDTYIKDK
-56 DFLAFLLK
+56 DFLDFLLES
-64 ALPQKAPC
+64 LPQGIPC
-72 LKSIHQKDIYCVV
+72 LRSIRQKNIYGIVTGH
-85 PDQNAIYVVGP
+85 NAIYIVGT
-96 VSFVS
+96 VSFAS
-101 SVYLTCD
+101 PVYLNCD
-108 YDDLTLEEETEKY
+108 YNELILEEEIEKY
-121 VPQTDLPAYL
+121 VPQVNPDDYL
-131 EDMIFLNLMITGV
+131 EDILFLNHMITGV
-144 ELTVEQI
+144 ESTTEQI
-151 IQNNCLNPEHE
+151 IETNCLNHDHTG
-162 EKVQKNFND
+162 KVQKHFND

-179 NIHHNPYDQE
+179 NVHHNPYDQE
-189 LREFG
+189 MREFG
-194 SIENGDLVQ
+194 SIENGDLIQ
-203 LEKSMQED
+203 LEKSLQED
-211 YDGSLGTLAKDPL
+211 YDGTIGTLAKDPL

-257 SYIQQIEECRDIAQI
+257 SYIQQIEECKDLALVA
-272 TPLAHKAEF
+272 PLAHKAEF
-281 QYAGMVH
+281 QYAEMVH
-288 EIKEQQKGVSK
+288 EIKEKQKGILK

-325 LAAEADCN
+325 LAVEADCN

-382 SQSHLGTHFKK
+382 SQSHLGTQFKK
-393 QTGYTLRQYRETYG
+393 HTGYTLRQYREIYG

>member
-1 MNMTDQEETMMQ
+1 MQ
-13 DTILLQYLSKKLHTH
+13 DTILLQYLSKKMHTH
-28 AYKFSIDG
+28 AYKLTIDG
-36 EIIFSCCKVLS
+36 EITFSCCKVLA
-47 FQDSYIKNK
+47 FQDTYIKDK
-56 DFLAFLLK
+56 DFLDFLLESP
-64 ALPQKAPC
+64 PQGIPC
-72 LKSIHQKDIYCVV
+72 LRSIRQKDIYGIVTGH
-85 PDQNAIYVVGP
+85 NAIYIVGP
-96 VSFVS
+96 VSFAS
-101 SVYLTCD
+101 PVYLNCD
-108 YDDLTLEEETEKY
+108 YNELMLEEEIEKY
-121 VPQTDLPAYL
+121 VPQVNPDDYL
-131 EDMIFLNLMITGV
+131 EDILFLNHMITGV
-144 ELTVEQI
+144 ESTTEQI
-151 IQNNCLNPEHE
+151 IETNCLNHDHTG
-162 EKVQKNFND
+162 KVQKHFND

-179 NIHHNPYDQE
+179 NVHHNPYDQE
-189 LREFG
+189 MREFG
-194 SIENGDLVQ
+194 SIENGDLIQ
-203 LEKSMQED
+203 LEKSLQED
-211 YDGSLGTLAKDPL
+211 YDGTIGTLAKDSL

-257 SYIQQIEECRDIAQI
+257 SFIQHIEECKDLALVA
-272 TPLAHKAEF
+272 PLAHKAEF
-281 QYAGMVH
+281 QYAEMVH
-288 EIKEQQKGVSK
+288 EIKEKQKGILK

-382 SQSHLGTHFKK
+382 SQSHLGTQFKK
-393 QTGYTLRQYRETYG
+393 HTGYTLRQYREIYG

>member
-1 MNMTDQEETMMQ
+1 MQ
-13 DTILLQYLSKKLHTH
+13 DTILLQYLSKKMHTH
-28 AYKFSIDG
+28 AYKLTIDG
-36 EIIFSCCKVLS
+36 EITFSCCKVLA
-47 FQDSYIKNK
+47 FQDTYIKDK
-56 DFLAFLLK
+56 DFLDFLLES
-64 ALPQKAPC
+64 LPQGIPC
-72 LKSIHQKDIYCVV
+72 LRSIRQKNIYGIVTGH
-85 PDQNAIYVVGP
+85 NAIYIVGP
-96 VSFVS
+96 VSFAS
-101 SVYLTCD
+101 PVYLNCD
-108 YDDLTLEEETEKY
+108 YNELILEEEIEKY
-121 VPQTDLPAYL
+121 VPQVNPDDYL
-131 EDMIFLNLMITGV
+131 EDILFLNHMITGV
-144 ELTVEQI
+144 ESTTEQI
-151 IQNNCLNPEHE
+151 IETNCLNHDHTG
-162 EKVQKNFND
+162 KVQKHFND

-179 NIHHNPYDQE
+179 NVHHNPYDQE
-189 LREFG
+189 MREFG
-194 SIENGDLVQ
+194 SIENGDLIQ
-203 LEKSMQED
+203 LEKSLQED
-211 YDGSLGTLAKDPL
+211 YDGTISTLAKDPL

-257 SYIQQIEECRDIAQI
+257 SYIQQIEECKDLALVA
-272 TPLAHKAEF
+272 PLAHKAEF
-281 QYAGMVH
+281 QYAEMVH
-288 EIKEQQKGVSK
+288 EIKEKQKGILK

-325 LAAEADCN
+325 LAVEADCN

-382 SQSHLGTHFKK
+382 SQSHLGTQFKK
-393 QTGYTLRQYRETYG
+393 HTGYTLRQYREIYG

>member
-1 MNMTDQEETMMQ
+1 MQ
-13 DTILLQYLSKKLHTH
+13 DTILLQYLSKKMHTH
-28 AYKFSIDG
+28 AYKLTIDG
-36 EIIFSCCKVLS
+36 EITFSCCKVLA
-47 FQDSYIKNK
+47 FQDTYIKDK
-56 DFLAFLLK
+56 DFLDFLLES
-64 ALPQKAPC
+64 LPQGIPC
-72 LKSIHQKDIYCVV
+72 LRSIRQKNIYGIVTGH
-85 PDQNAIYVVGP
+85 NAIYIVGP
-96 VSFVS
+96 VSFAS
-101 SVYLTCD
+101 PVYLNCD
-108 YDDLTLEEETEKY
+108 YNELILEEEIEKY
-121 VPQTDLPAYL
+121 VPQVNPDDYL
-131 EDMIFLNLMITGV
+131 EDILFLNHMITGV
-144 ELTVEQI
+144 ESTTEQI
-151 IQNNCLNPEHE
+151 IETNCLNHDHTG
-162 EKVQKNFND
+162 KVQKHFND

-179 NIHHNPYDQE
+179 NVHHNPYDQE

-194 SIENGDLVQ
+194 SIENGDLIQ
-203 LEKSMQED
+203 LEKSLQED
-211 YDGSLGTLAKDPL
+211 YDGTIGTLAKDPL

-257 SYIQQIEECRDIAQI
+257 SYIQQIEECKDLALVA
-272 TPLAHKAEF
+272 PLAHKAEF
-281 QYAGMVH
+281 QYAEMVH
-288 EIKEQQKGVSK
+288 EIKEKQKGILK

-325 LAAEADCN
+325 LAVEADCN

-382 SQSHLGTHFKK
+382 SQSHLGTQFKK
-393 QTGYTLRQYRETYG
+393 HTGYTLRQYREIYG

>member
-1 MNMTDQEETMMQ
+1 MQ
-13 DTILLQYLSKKLHTH
+13 DTILLQYLSKKMHTH
-28 AYKFSIDG
+28 AYKLTIDG
-36 EIIFSCCKVLS
+36 EITFSCCKVLA
-47 FQDSYIKNK
+47 FQDTYIKDK
-56 DFLAFLLK
+56 DFLDFLLESP
-64 ALPQKAPC
+64 PQGIPC
-72 LKSIHQKDIYCVV
+72 LRSIRQKDIYGIVTGH
-85 PDQNAIYVVGP
+85 NAIYIVGP
-96 VSFVS
+96 VSFAS
-101 SVYLTCD
+101 PVYLNCD
-108 YDDLTLEEETEKY
+108 YNELMLEEEIEKY
-121 VPQTDLPAYL
+121 VPQVNPDDYL
-131 EDMIFLNLMITGV
+131 EDILFLNHMITGV
-144 ELTVEQI
+144 EATTEQI
-151 IQNNCLNPEHE
+151 IETNCLNHDHTG
-162 EKVQKNFND
+162 KVQKHFND

-179 NIHHNPYDQE
+179 NVHHNPYDQE
-189 LREFG
+189 MREFG
-194 SIENGDLVQ
+194 SIENGDLIQ
-203 LEKSMQED
+203 LEKSLQED
-211 YDGSLGTLAKDPL
+211 YDGTIGTLAKDPL

-257 SYIQQIEECRDIAQI
+257 SYIQQIEECKDLALVA
-272 TPLAHKAEF
+272 PLAHKAEF
-281 QYAGMVH
+281 QYAEMVH
-288 EIKEQQKGVSK
+288 EIKEKQKGILK

-325 LAAEADCN
+325 LAVEADCN

-382 SQSHLGTHFKK
+382 SQSHLGTQFKK
-393 QTGYTLRQYRETYG
+393 HTGYTLRQYREIYG

>member
-1 MNMTDQEETMMQ
+1 MQ
-13 DTILLQYLSKKLHTH
+13 DTILLQYLSKKMHTH
-28 AYKFSIDG
+28 AYKLTIDG
-36 EIIFSCCKVLS
+36 EITFSCCKVLA
-47 FQDSYIKNK
+47 FQDTYIKDK
-56 DFLAFLLK
+56 DFLDFLLESP
-64 ALPQKAPC
+64 PQGIPC
-72 LKSIHQKDIYCVV
+72 LRSIRQKDIYGIVTGH
-85 PDQNAIYVVGP
+85 NAIYIVGP
-96 VSFVS
+96 VSFAS
-101 SVYLTCD
+101 PVYLNCD
-108 YDDLTLEEETEKY
+108 YNELMLEEEIEKY
-121 VPQTDLPAYL
+121 VPQVNPDDYL
-131 EDMIFLNLMITGV
+131 EDILFLNHMITGV
-144 ELTVEQI
+144 ESTTEQI
-151 IQNNCLNPEHE
+151 IETNCLNHDHTG
-162 EKVQKNFND
+162 KVQKHFND

-179 NIHHNPYDQE
+179 NVHHNPYDQE
-189 LREFG
+189 MREFG
-194 SIENGDLVQ
+194 SIENGDLIQ
-203 LEKSMQED
+203 LEKSLQED
-211 YDGSLGTLAKDPL
+211 YNGTIGTLAKDPL

-257 SYIQQIEECRDIAQI
+257 SYIQQIEECKDLALVA
-272 TPLAHKAEF
+272 PLAHKAEF
-281 QYAGMVH
+281 QYAEMVH
-288 EIKEQQKGVSK
+288 EIKEKQKGILK

-382 SQSHLGTHFKK
+382 SQSHLGTQFKK
-393 QTGYTLRQYRETYG
+393 HTGYTLRQYREIYG

>member
-1 MNMTDQEETMMQ
+1 MQ
-13 DTILLQYLSKKLHTH
+13 DTILLQYLSKKMHTH
-28 AYKFSIDG
+28 AYKLTIDG
-36 EIIFSCCKVLS
+36 EITFSCCKVLA
-47 FQDSYIKNK
+47 FQDTYIKDK
-56 DFLAFLLK
+56 DFLDFLLESP
-64 ALPQKAPC
+64 PQGIPC
-72 LKSIHQKDIYCVV
+72 LRSIRQKDIYGIVTGH
-85 PDQNAIYVVGP
+85 NAIYIVGP
-96 VSFVS
+96 VSFAS
-101 SVYLTCD
+101 PVYLNCD
-108 YDDLTLEEETEKY
+108 YNELMLEEEIEKY
-121 VPQTDLPAYL
+121 VPQVNPDDYL
-131 EDMIFLNLMITGV
+131 EDILFLNHMITGV
-144 ELTVEQI
+144 ESTTEQI
-151 IQNNCLNPEHE
+151 IETNCLNHDHTG
-162 EKVQKNFND
+162 KVQKHFND

-179 NIHHNPYDQE
+179 NVHHNPYDQE
-189 LREFG
+189 MREFG
-194 SIENGDLVQ
+194 SIENGDLIQ
-203 LEKSMQED
+203 LEKSLQED
-211 YDGSLGTLAKDPL
+211 YDGTIGTLAKDPL

-257 SYIQQIEECRDIAQI
+257 SYIQQIEECKDLALVA
-272 TPLAHKAEF
+272 PLAHKAEF
-281 QYAGMVH
+281 QYAEMVH
-288 EIKEQQKGVSK
+288 EIKEKQKGILK
-299 KQKNPRINK
+299 KQRNPRINK

-382 SQSHLGTHFKK
+382 SQSHLGTQFKK
-393 QTGYTLRQYRETYG
+393 HTGYTLRQYREIYG

>member
-1 MNMTDQEETMMQ
+1 MQ
-13 DTILLQYLSKKLHTH
+13 DTILLQYLSKKMHTH
-28 AYKFSIDG
+28 AYKLTIDG
-36 EIIFSCCKVLS
+36 EITFSCCKVLA
-47 FQDSYIKNK
+47 FQDTYIKDK
-56 DFLAFLLK
+56 DFLDFLLES
-64 ALPQKAPC
+64 LPQGIPC
-72 LKSIHQKDIYCVV
+72 LRSIRQKNIYGIVTGH
-85 PDQNAIYVVGP
+85 NAIYIVGP
-96 VSFVS
+96 VSFAS
-101 SVYLTCD
+101 PVYLNCD
-108 YDDLTLEEETEKY
+108 YNELILEEEIEKY
-121 VPQTDLPAYL
+121 VPQVNPDDYL
-131 EDMIFLNLMITGV
+131 EDILFLNHMITGV
-144 ELTVEQI
+144 ESTTEQI
-151 IQNNCLNPEHE
+151 IETNCLNHDHTG
-162 EKVQKNFND
+162 KVQKHFND

-179 NIHHNPYDQE
+179 NVHHNPYDQE
-189 LREFG
+189 MREFG
-194 SIENGDLVQ
+194 SIENGDLIQ
-203 LEKSMQED
+203 LGKSLQED
-211 YDGSLGTLAKDPL
+211 YDGTIGTLAKDPL

-257 SYIQQIEECRDIAQI
+257 SYIQQIEECKDLALVA
-272 TPLAHKAEF
+272 PLAHKAEF
-281 QYAGMVH
+281 QYAEMVH
-288 EIKEQQKGVSK
+288 EIKEKQKGILK

-382 SQSHLGTHFKK
+382 SQSHLGTQFKK
-393 QTGYTLRQYRETYG
+393 HTGYTLRQYREIYG

>member
-1 MNMTDQEETMMQ
+1 MQ
-13 DTILLQYLSKKLHTH
+13 DTILLQYLSKKMHTH
-28 AYKFSIDG
+28 AYKLTIDG
-36 EIIFSCCKVLS
+36 EITFSCCKVLA
-47 FQDSYIKNK
+47 FQDTYIKDK
-56 DFLAFLLK
+56 DFLDFLLESP
-64 ALPQKAPC
+64 PQGIPC
-72 LKSIHQKDIYCVV
+72 LRSIRQKDIYGIVTGH
-85 PDQNAIYVVGP
+85 NAIYIVGP
-96 VSFVS
+96 VSFAS
-101 SVYLTCD
+101 PVYLNCD
-108 YDDLTLEEETEKY
+108 YNELMLEEEIEKY
-121 VPQTDLPAYL
+121 VPQVNPDDYL
-131 EDMIFLNLMITGV
+131 EDILFLNHMITGV
-144 ELTVEQI
+144 ESTTEQI
-151 IQNNCLNPEHE
+151 IETNCLNHDHTG
-162 EKVQKNFND
+162 KVQKHFND

-179 NIHHNPYDQE
+179 NVHHNPYDQE
-189 LREFG
+189 MREFG
-194 SIENGDLVQ
+194 SIENGDLIQ
-203 LEKSMQED
+203 LEKSLQED
-211 YDGSLGTLAKDPL
+211 YDGTIGTLAKDPL

-257 SYIQQIEECRDIAQI
+257 SYIQQIEECKDLALVA
-272 TPLAHKAEF
+272 PLAHKAEF
-281 QYAGMVH
+281 QYAEMVH
-288 EIKEQQKGVSK
+288 EIKEKQKGFLK

-382 SQSHLGTHFKK
+382 SQSHLGTQFKK
-393 QTGYTLRQYRETYG
+393 HTGYTLRQYREIYG

>member
-1 MNMTDQEETMMQ
+1 MQ
-13 DTILLQYLSKKLHTH
+13 DTILLQYLSKKMHTH
-28 AYKFSIDG
+28 AYKLTIDG
-36 EIIFSCCKVLS
+36 EITFSCCKVLA
-47 FQDSYIKNK
+47 FQDTYIKDK
-56 DFLAFLLK
+56 DFLDFLLESP
-64 ALPQKAPC
+64 PQGIPC
-72 LKSIHQKDIYCVV
+72 LRSIRQKDIYGIVTGH
-85 PDQNAIYVVGP
+85 NAIYIVGP
-96 VSFVS
+96 VSFAS
-101 SVYLTCD
+101 PVYLNCD
-108 YDDLTLEEETEKY
+108 YNELMLEEEIEKY
-121 VPQTDLPAYL
+121 VPQVNPDDYL
-131 EDMIFLNLMITGV
+131 EDILFLNHMITGV
-144 ELTVEQI
+144 ESTTEQI
-151 IQNNCLNPEHE
+151 IETNCLNHDHTG
-162 EKVQKNFND
+162 KVQKHFND

-179 NIHHNPYDQE
+179 NVHHNPYDQE
-189 LREFG
+189 MREFG
-194 SIENGDLVQ
+194 SIENGDLIQ
-203 LEKSMQED
+203 LEKSLQED
-211 YDGSLGTLAKDPL
+211 YDGTIGTLAKDPL

-257 SYIQQIEECRDIAQI
+257 SYIQQIEECKDLALVAS
-272 TPLAHKAEF
+272 LAHKAEF
-281 QYAGMVH
+281 QYAEMVH
-288 EIKEQQKGVSK
+288 EIKEKQKGILK

-382 SQSHLGTHFKK
+382 SQSHLGTQFKK
-393 QTGYTLRQYRETYG
+393 HTGYTLRQYREIYG

>member
-1 MNMTDQEETMMQ
+1 MQ

-28 AYKFSIDG
+28 AYKFSING
-36 EIIFSCCKVLS
+36 KIVFSCCKVLS
-47 FQDSYIKNK
+47 FQDFYIKDR
-56 DFLAFLLK
+56 DFLTFLLK

-85 PDQNAIYVVGP
+85 PGQNAIYVIGP
-96 VSFVS
+96 VSFAS
-101 SVYLTCD
+101 SVYLICD
-108 YDDLTLEEETEKY
+108 YDALTLEEEIEKY
-121 VPQTDLPAYL
+121 VPQIDLPAYL
-131 EDMIFLNLMITGV
+131 EDMIFLNHMITGV
-144 ELTVEQI
+144 ELTVEQVI
-151 IQNNCLNPEHE
+151 RNNCLNPEHE
-162 EKVQKNFND
+162 EKVQKNFSD

-179 NIHHNPYDQE
+179 NKHHNPYDQE

-194 SIENGDLVQ
+194 SIENGDLIQ

-211 YDGSLGTLAKDPL
+211 YDGTLGTLAKDPL

-257 SYIQQIEECRDIAQI
+257 SYIQQIEECMDIALI

-281 QYAGMVH
+281 QYAEMVH
-288 EIKEQQKGVSK
+288 EIKEQQKGISK

-314 SHLHDRITLED
+314 SHLHDRITLDD

-346 ISISGYILQE
+346 ISLSGYILQE

-393 QTGYTLRQYRETYG
+393 HTGYTLRQYREIYG
-407 RKE
+407 RRE